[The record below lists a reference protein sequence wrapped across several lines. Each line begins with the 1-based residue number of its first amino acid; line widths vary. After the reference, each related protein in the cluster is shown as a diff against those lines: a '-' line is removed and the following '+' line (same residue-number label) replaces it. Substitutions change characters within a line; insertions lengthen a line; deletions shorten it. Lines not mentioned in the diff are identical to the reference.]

1 MKYIL
6 LACLIILYGTVTV
19 FAQKSDVTGYVTH
32 EKNPV
37 EFALVVLEHSSY
49 SVLSDSTGH
58 FRLNQIPEG
67 NYVLMV
73 KATGFQTFKK
83 TIHVQHSTITITIE
97 LISLNTQL
105 NEVVVTGTMKEVSR
119 SSSPVSIEVISPKLF
134 QKTPTSNIFE
144 GLSMINGIRPQLQ
157 CNVCNTGDIHING
170 MEGPYT
176 MVLIDGMPIVS
187 ALSTVY
193 GMMGIPN
200 SIIERIEVQ
209 RGPASSLYGS
219 EAVGGLINIIT
230 KQPEKAAVLATDMYV
245 SSYKE
250 INTDISYKWKMAKNL
265 QVLSSINYFNFTT
278 RWDKNKDNFTDVTL
292 QNRISAFNKFSY
304 KRKNNRVAQIAF
316 RYYYEDRFGGE
327 MQWQKKFRGT
337 DSVYGESIYT
347 KRWEIIG
354 IYQLP
359 VKEKLMLRFSLNR
372 HNQNSVYGLTPYLA
386 IQQISFAQ
394 LTWDKQAGRHNMLA
408 GISLR
413 YTFYDDNTAITA
425 RNDGMLKGNHPS
437 HIFLPGLFLQ
447 DEIALHSK
455 HTLLAGI
462 RWDQNSIHGTI
473 FSPRVNYKWSPDKHN
488 TIRTGLGNGF
498 RVVNLFSEEHA
509 VYTGART
516 VEITETLKPE
526 RSWNVNFNYTRFQ
539 NMKHAF
545 VTIDA
550 GLFYTYFFNRII
562 PDYFSD
568 PNKIIFNNLKGY
580 SVNRGFNMNMD
591 ISFTS
596 ALNISLGVT
605 YTDVFIRSEN
615 AGGSSIKT
623 RQVQTPPFTGNYSVS
638 YEIKRWLLTVDWNGS
653 VYSPMLLPVLPN
665 DFRPAHSPWY
675 TLMNLQFTKKWNKT
689 LSCYL
694 GFKNLLNF
702 IPSNPIMRP
711 HDPFDKKANDPVN
724 NPNKYTFDPG
734 YNYAPL
740 QGFRVIVGCR
750 VTIN

>member
-1 MKYIL
+1 MK
-6 LACLIILYGTVTV
+6 LIIVCCLFLLSVVLQAQTVEFTGTVL
-19 FAQKSDVTGYVTH
+19 SD
-32 EKNPV
+32 KAPI
-37 EFALVVLEHSSY
+37 EFALVALEHTPH
-49 SVLSDSTGH
+49 SVLTDSAGRFLLRH
-58 FRLNQIPEG
+58 IKPGE
-67 NYVLMV
+67 YVLLV
-73 KATGFQTFKK
+73 KAMGFETYRKSISLK
-83 TIHVQHSTITITIE
+83 ENKGTLTIE
-97 LISLNTQL
+97 LKSLNSQL
-105 NEVVVTGTMKEVSR
+105 HEVVVTGTMKEVSR
-119 SSSPVSIEVISPKLF
+119 ANSPVSIEVISPKLF

-230 KQPEKAAVLATDMYV
+230 KQPEKAPLLATDIYV

-250 INTDISYKWKMAKNL
+250 LNTDISCKWKLNKNL

-304 KRKNNRVAQIAF
+304 KRKNNRTAQMAF

-347 KRWEIIG
+347 RRWEIIG

-372 HNQNSVYGLTPYLA
+372 HNQNSVYGITPYLA

-394 LTWDKQAGRHNMLA
+394 LTWDKHAGRHNMLA

-425 RNDGMLKGNHPS
+425 RNDGLMKGNHPS

-455 HTLLAGI
+455 HTLLAGM
-462 RWDQNSIHGTI
+462 RWDQNSMHGTI

-488 TIRTGLGNGF
+488 TLRAGVGNGF

-516 VEITETLKPE
+516 VEIKETLKPE
-526 RSWNVNFNYTRFQ
+526 RSWNINLNYTRFH
-539 NMKHAF
+539 NMKHVF
-545 VTIDA
+545 VNMDV
-550 GLFYTYFFNRII
+550 GLFYTYFFNRIL

-580 SVNRGFNMNMD
+580 SVNRGFNVNMD
-591 ISFTS
+591 FSFTS
-596 ALNISLGVT
+596 ALNVSLGFT

-615 AGGSSIKT
+615 AYGTSIKT

-638 YEIKRWLLTVDWNGS
+638 YEIKRWLLTIDWNGS

-665 DFRPAHSPWY
+665 DFRPDHSPWY

-711 HDPFDKKANDPVN
+711 QDPFDKDANDPVN

-740 QGFRVIVGCR
+740 QGFRVIVGGR
-750 VTIN
+750 VNIN